1 MNIILTDTKPKYIQI
16 FNYISMLINKNIL
29 KPNDKLPS
37 KRNLALEL
45 NLSLNTIIQAYNLL
59 LDEGYIYT
67 IEKKGYFVC
76 EQPSIT
82 LPITSLK
89 NNEIIKNDLYY
100 DLTTSNVEKFYNIN
114 FKKIAKEIIDSDTY
128 LNKTNQTG
136 DLNLKKAIK
145 KHLFENRGIITN
157 TQNIIIGSGI
167 EMLEQI
173 LSLISINNITLEN
186 PGYHKLASI
195 AQNINKTINYINL
208 DDQGVKIPPKQTI
221 LYTTPFNQF
230 PTGIKMSISRKK
242 ELLNFALNTN
252 SFIIEDDFDAEF
264 RINSAPTTS
273 LWMLNND
280 NVIFFSTF
288 STTMFPGLRISYVI
302 IPDSLVTKYNQK
314 YNNYSTSVSTL
325 TQACLAKFIEN
336 GYYASHIN
344 KLKRNYLKKRNLCI
358 EILKPYSKL
367 ISYDAYS
374 NYLSL
379 LIKINKEIDEMDLIS
394 RLKKKKILIQ
404 SLQMLDV
411 YKHQNNTLIL
421 GYTAIGLKDIP
432 IALNILINEI
442 LNYEK

>member
-1 MNIILTDTKPKYIQI
+1 MRILYISQKDIDIKTDGISSDLINALIGAKHEVVICCADSKYEKTRVCTDGIKKVEIKVPNQFGVNIIRKG
-16 FNYISMLINKNIL
+16 LII
-29 KPNDKLPS
+29 
-37 KRNLALEL
+37 
-45 NLSLNTIIQAYNLL
+45 LSLERVI
-59 LDEGYIYT
+59 
-67 IEKKGYFVC
+67 
-76 EQPSIT
+76 
-82 LPITSLK
+82 
-89 NNEIIKNDLYY
+89 
-100 DLTTSNVEKFYNIN
+100 
-114 FKKIAKEIIDSDTY
+114 
-128 LNKTNQTG
+128 
-136 DLNLKKAIK
+136 KKAIK

-195 AQNINKTINYINL
+195 AKNINKTINYINL

-379 LIKINKEIDEMDLIS
+379 LIKINKDIDEMDLIS

>member
-1 MNIILTDTKPKYIQI
+1 
-16 FNYISMLINKNIL
+16 
-29 KPNDKLPS
+29 
-37 KRNLALEL
+37 
-45 NLSLNTIIQAYNLL
+45 
-59 LDEGYIYT
+59 
-67 IEKKGYFVC
+67 
-76 EQPSIT
+76 
-82 LPITSLK
+82 
-89 NNEIIKNDLYY
+89 
-100 DLTTSNVEKFYNIN
+100 
-114 FKKIAKEIIDSDTY
+114 
-128 LNKTNQTG
+128 
-136 DLNLKKAIK
+136 
-145 KHLFENRGIITN
+145 
-157 TQNIIIGSGI
+157 
-167 EMLEQI
+167 
-173 LSLISINNITLEN
+173 
-186 PGYHKLASI
+186 
-195 AQNINKTINYINL
+195 
-208 DDQGVKIPPKQTI
+208 
-221 LYTTPFNQF
+221 
-230 PTGIKMSISRKK
+230 
-242 ELLNFALNTN
+242 
-252 SFIIEDDFDAEF
+252 
-264 RINSAPTTS
+264 
-273 LWMLNND
+273 MLNND
-280 NVIFFSTF
+280 NLIFFSTF
-288 STTMFPGLRISYVI
+288 STPMFPGLRISYII

-379 LIKINKEIDEMDLIS
+379 LIKINKDIDEMDLIS